1 MVKIVS
7 REDLKAKMDQGDDF
21 VLVETLAE
29 EQYRHSHLP
38 GALNLPPDR
47 VRELAPE
54 LLPNKE
60 ADIIVYCANY
70 T

>member
-1 MVKIVS
+1 MVEPIS
-7 REDLKAKMDQGDDF
+7 RGDLKAKIDQGDDF
-21 VLVETLAE
+21 VIVETLSE

-47 VRELAPE
+47 VRDFAPE

-60 ADIIVYCANY
+60 ADIIVYCANF

>member
-21 VLVETLAE
+21 VLVETLGE

-60 ADIIVYCANY
+60 ADIIVYCANF